1 MLQELLW
8 ELVRDMRLV
17 ESNSQEQW
25 AISAVMA
32 LNMSENEHRMSH
44 VNLKVNVVSKTL
56 KPDCCLC
63 GLDVRKTGA
72 RHGGHVD
79 WAEDIRVKATGVLD
93 IRTNWSILEFLFTR
107 L

>member
-25 AISAVMA
+25 AICAVMA

-44 VNLKVNVVSKTL
+44 VNLKVNVVSKT
-56 KPDCCLC
+56 
-63 GLDVRKTGA
+63 
-72 RHGGHVD
+72 
-79 WAEDIRVKATGVLD
+79 
-93 IRTNWSILEFLFTR
+93 
-107 L
+107 